1 METSKLPLRKLKFPE
16 RMKLALSNKKEGT
29 ELFQGG
35 NYKHAAA
42 RYNKALTHACK
53 FFDVSPQQQ
62 AEVDATKLG
71 LHLNIAQCWLKI
83 QEGAWVEQVVRS
95 CKDALAIDP
104 DCVKALYRRAT
115 ALESKGDYE
124 LAKADLARAAELAPD
139 DKAVAKLGARVDA
152 QIKRQEQKEKKMYS
166 KMFA

>member
-1 METSKLPLRKLKFPE
+1 
-16 RMKLALSNKKEGT
+16 MKLALSNKKEGT

-83 QEGAWVEQVVRS
+83 GEGAWVEQVVRS
-95 CKDALAIDP
+95 CRDALAIDA

-124 LAKADLARAAELAPD
+124 WPRPTSRAPPSSRPRQGGRQA
-139 DKAVAKLGARVDA
+139 GARRRADQAAGAEGEEDVLEDV
-152 QIKRQEQKEKKMYS
+152 Y
-166 KMFA
+166 

>member
-1 METSKLPLRKLKFPE
+1 
-16 RMKLALSNKKEGT
+16 MKLALSNKKEGT

-53 FFDVSPQQQ
+53 FFDVSL
-62 AEVDATKLG
+62 AAAGGGRRDEAG
-71 LHLNIAQCWLKI
+71 AHLNIAQCWLKI

-95 CKDALAIDP
+95 CKARSRSTYDARQG
-104 DCVKALYRRAT
+104 ALPPRDGARVEGRLRAWRRPT
-115 ALESKGDYE
+115 S
-124 LAKADLARAAELAPD
+124 RQPIAPD